1 LIQAYDGENQLKEKH
16 MKNLIAL
23 LFLFTTFTAPAMAE
37 DHGQAAATI
46 MGTEIN
52 LMELD
57 HGFAGMIKN
66 TLVFGTLD
74 EETGKSTLVFK
85 KEGKVFHTDFQKTN
99 GTMQGVLT
107 SDNEAGIQTVTEIQ
121 FQSLDRVNQT
131 ITIKVD
137 GAPVMVS
144 IKADKFENNHF
155 YNPTYTAE
163 LKGKPVT
170 FTLMGGKACYNFS
183 AHLIMMIFGAMAHL

>member
-1 LIQAYDGENQLKEKH
+1 
-16 MKNLIAL
+16 MKTISAL
-23 LFLFTTFTAPAMAE
+23 LLAISLISAPAFAE
-37 DHGQAAATI
+37 DHGQTPATI

-52 LMELD
+52 LMEMD

-99 GTMQGVLT
+99 GTMQGVL
-107 SDNEAGIQTVTEIQ
+107 SSEDEAGILKVTEVL
-121 FQSLDRVNQT
+121 FQSVDRANQM
-131 ITIKVD
+131 INVLID
-137 GAPVMVS
+137 GETVAVS

-155 YNPTYTAE
+155 FNPTYTAT
-163 LKGKPVT
+163 LKGKTVS
-170 FTLMGGKACYNFS
+170 FTLNGGKACYNFS